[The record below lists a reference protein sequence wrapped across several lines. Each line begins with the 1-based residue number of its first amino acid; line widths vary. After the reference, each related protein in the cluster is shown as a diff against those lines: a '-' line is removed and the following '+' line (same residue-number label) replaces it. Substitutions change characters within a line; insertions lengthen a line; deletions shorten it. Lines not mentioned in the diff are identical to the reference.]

1 MHRTLSPMHRTLLLA
16 ALLAAPL
23 AVPAQAQTRLGAIRE
38 SEASIRQMPIH
49 QRPNRI
55 GHIYGNTVRRRHYGT
70 LFVNR
75 MHSDRPLARYF
86 YAPR

>member
-1 MHRTLSPMHRTLLLA
+1 M
-16 ALLAAPL
+16 PL
-23 AVPAQAQTRLGAIRE
+23 
-38 SEASIRQMPIH
+38 H

-55 GHIYGNTVRRRHYGT
+55 GHIYGNTIRRRHYGT

>member
-1 MHRTLSPMHRTLLLA
+1 MLRTLLLA
-16 ALLAAPL
+16 VLMAAPQ
-23 AVPAQAQTRLGAIRE
+23 AFPAQAQTRLNAIRE
-38 SEASIRQMPIH
+38 SEAAIRQMPLH

-55 GHIYGNTVRRRHYGT
+55 GDIFGNTIRRRHYGT